1 MKTKQ
6 KVYLVVTIIIF
17 VTTLWVIYK
26 FGTQTN
32 NFLCEY
38 AYVEK
43 VYDGDTVYTDKLGK
57 IRLIGI
63 DAPEI
68 YHSGWTKVKP
78 YKFYG
83 CGIQSKEF
91 AEKYL
96 KHKNILFCKDP
107 I

>member
-43 VYDGDTVYTDKLGK
+43 V
-57 IRLIGI
+57 
-63 DAPEI
+63 
-68 YHSGWTKVKP
+68 
-78 YKFYG
+78 
-83 CGIQSKEF
+83 
-91 AEKYL
+91 
-96 KHKNILFCKDP
+96 
-107 I
+107 